1 MLIGTVQFAPR
12 YGQPE
17 ANRAHVATLVA
28 GVAADLLVLPEL
40 FTSGYFF
47 QSTDDAQALAESV
60 PEGDAC
66 RWLAEQARA
75 TGATFVAGLPERASD
90 GALFNSAVIV
100 PPDGPIT
107 CYRKTHLYYQ
117 EKLHFEPGRQ
127 PAPVV
132 DLTARDGTPY
142 RLGLMICFDWFYP
155 EVARSLA
162 LRGAEIIAHPS
173 NLVRKNCPRAMPIR
187 ALENRV
193 FAITANRYGSESN
206 GETSLTF
213 IGQSQACAPDG
224 ELLYRSPRAGDA
236 VDLAEIDPA
245 EARSKRVTAHNDLWE
260 DRAPATYAS

>member
-28 GVAADLLVLPEL
+28 GVSADVLVLPEL

-47 QSTDDAQALAESV
+47 QSTADARAVAEPV
-60 PEGDAC
+60 PDGPSCA
-66 RWLAEQARA
+66 WLTGQART
-75 TGATFVAGLPERASD
+75 TGTTFVAGLPERAPE

-100 PPDGPIT
+100 PPDGPVT
-107 CYRKTHLYYQ
+107 CYRKIHLYNE
-117 EKLHFEPGRQ
+117 EKLHFAPGQ
-127 PAPVV
+127 HPPPVV

-162 LRGAEIIAHPS
+162 LRGADIIAHPS

-193 FAITANRYGSESN
+193 FAVTANRYGSESN
-206 GETSLTF
+206 GDTSLTF
-213 IGQSQACAPDG
+213 IGQSQACAPNG
-224 ELLYRSPRAGDA
+224 ELLYRAPRAGDA
-236 VDLAEIDPA
+236 VNVEEIDPA
-245 EARSKRVTAHNDLWE
+245 KARSKRVTAHNDLWE
-260 DRAPATYAS
+260 DRAPATYTP